1 MSTYIYE
8 TVQSLI
14 EKYNTSDPYR
24 LIKLMGIKLVYMNE
38 AKTLM
43 GVYTVVLR
51 QRTIIIRQNLGK
63 LKKSILAHELGHDSL
78 HRHIKNKDNMVNFL
92 DDALYAPYDSKEM
105 EANIFA
111 CHLLIPDDRFLSLY
125 KENLSFAE
133 MANIFEVPI
142 EFVNLK
148 SYELYKMGMLDAK
161 SYCFD
166 RPSGDFLSKNYG

>member
-24 LIKLMGIKLVYMNE
+24 LIKLMGIKLVYMND

-92 DDALYAPYDSKEM
+92 DE
-105 EANIFA
+105 
-111 CHLLIPDDRFLSLY
+111 DR
-125 KENLSFAE
+125 
-133 MANIFEVPI
+133 
-142 EFVNLK
+142 K
-148 SYELYKMGMLDAK
+148 SVV
-161 SYCFD
+161 
-166 RPSGDFLSKNYG
+166 